1 MTTENEQ
8 LTHSDA
14 VVFHRHEDTPQEEV
28 AEEVVVEKTPS
39 EDDLTVDVSKE
50 MEEMGEELAESM
62 QEIAA
67 IAKNPLLQDLPRSRN
82 VIALRAFETSVNALL
97 DMKEQFEK
105 ALSGEIPHPEGREL
119 TEEERKSFE
128 FLSLSVDSVFMQEPL
143 LAFIKENRRPAVEG
157 DVDFARSEMK
167 KAIHRLRSIKC
178 PTHVIDRI
186 DDCLEN
192 VRKKVTKPE
201 GDLFACTAF
210 IYYFSNMLNTKGR
223 KYVEENSFYI
233 RGTLNVLA
241 NAIFANGTPMFALC
255 VANYLQPENELFAP
269 FTSEHVKASMVKQDT
284 YVKEYE
290 EFAKL
295 LNQAAEESGEQPIF
309 EGKALQGE
317 F

>member
-28 AEEVVVEKTPS
+28 MEEVVVEESPS
-39 EDDLTVDVSKE
+39 DDDLTVDVSKE
-50 MEEMGEELAESM
+50 MEEMGEQLAESM

-67 IAKNPLLQDLPRSRN
+67 ITKNPLLQDLPRSHN

-105 ALSGEIPHPEGREL
+105 ALSGETPHPEGREL
-119 TEEERKSFE
+119 TEEERKSLE
-128 FLSLSVDSVFMQEPL
+128 FLSISVANVFTQRPL
-143 LAFIKENRRPAVEG
+143 LGFIRDNRRLVVEG
-157 DVDFARSEMK
+157 DVDFARSELK
-167 KAIHRLRSIKC
+167 KSLHRLRSIKC

-186 DDCLEN
+186 DECLEN
-192 VRKKVTKPE
+192 VRKKTSKPV
-201 GDLFACTAF
+201 GDLFACIAF
-210 IYYFSNMLNTKGR
+210 IYYFSNMLNVKGR

-241 NAIFANGTPMFALC
+241 NAIFANGTPMFALR

-269 FTSEHVKASMVKQDT
+269 YTHEHVKASMVKQNT

-290 EFAKL
+290 EFAEL
-295 LNQAAEESGEQPIF
+295 LNKAAVESGEQPIF
-309 EGKALQGE
+309 EGKALRGE